1 MSWFKYLEVHIDSDL
16 GWRTQV
22 TSVCTRVHQHLH
34 FLRRFKTIWRLYRAA
49 IESIF
54 RHGMT
59 SWFGNLTVKSK
70 VQISSLVRTAGKIMG
85 PLNPASLNPQELF
98 EQAICSQARNILTAK
113 THVLY
118 PEYRLMNSGR
128 RFRVEDCIGF
138 GLSWDPKEILRER
151 PVLPLLQ
158 AGVGGQKILR
168 ENRLEMSQCT
178 MLRKKWKRLFTWQK
192 QSKASQTSGINSQLS
207 LKKMGKSYIK

>member
-1 MSWFKYLEVHIDSDL
+1 MIWAGAHRWQVSVPEFTSAFISCADL
-16 GWRTQV
+16 R
-22 TSVCTRVHQHLH
+22 
-34 FLRRFKTIWRLYRAA
+34 TIWRLNRAA

-70 VQISSLVRTAGKIMG
+70 VQISSLVRTAGKMMG
-85 PLNPASLNPQELF
+85 PLNPALLNPQELF
-98 EQAICSQARNILTAK
+98 EQAICSQDRNILTAK

-128 RFRVEDCIGF
+128 RYRVEGCIGF
-138 GLSWDPKEILRER
+138 GLPRDPTEISRER
-151 PVLPLLQ
+151 AVLPLLQ
-158 AGVGGQKILR
+158 AGVGDQKILR

-178 MLRKKWKRLFTWQK
+178 KLRQKLKRLFTWQK
-192 QSKASQTSGINSQLS
+192 QSKARQVRHLETILNCHW
-207 LKKMGKSYIK
+207 KKWES